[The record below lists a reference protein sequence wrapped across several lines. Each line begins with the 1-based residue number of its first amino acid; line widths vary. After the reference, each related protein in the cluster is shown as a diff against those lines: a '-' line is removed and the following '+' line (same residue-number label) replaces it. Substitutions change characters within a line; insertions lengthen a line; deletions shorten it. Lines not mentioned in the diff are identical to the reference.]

1 MIRGALRK
9 VIGFLRSPGL
19 GVGLLVFV
27 GVWSMLAT
35 FIPQGDVS
43 VPEVAAWASAHAA
56 VEPVVRF
63 LGLHQAFSA
72 PLFRIGVFALAVAT
86 ALCAWQRTKV
96 ALARTRTLKEAAI
109 ASEASVS
116 AAHDLEIMCDPDLR
130 ATDVISRTAD
140 TLEHLGIRTKRRGDV
155 LFAVSRC
162 WAVWGSPVFH
172 WGLVLL
178 ILAIF
183 VGGLQRSEGL
193 MGVAVG
199 ETKPDA
205 PASYGMLRT
214 GPLYDWSR
222 VHRSIRVDA
231 FDTEFRTGD
240 LDRGPTPTVS
250 VLDAEG
256 RVIRTQRVYPNS
268 PLQAGSLT
276 IHPSDFGFAATLSV
290 MNASGVE
297 FGRATQLIDVSQT
310 ATEGTVPVGALT
322 VSNQAGKGRLNVFAT
337 VPMDRS
343 NGQLALPQERVARV
357 SVRASDGRP
366 VLDRVMRPGEEMALP
381 TGDTLRLED
390 IGFYARL
397 SVVDDP
403 TTPLLYAAFAVAMMG
418 LTLTVVARQQIVLAT
433 AVEGENGLKLVA
445 TLRLWRN
452 VPTNRSEIESQL
464 AKALRADKEDVS

>member
-1 MIRGALRK
+1 M
-9 VIGFLRSPGL
+9 
-19 GVGLLVFV
+19 VFV

-35 FIPQGDVS
+35 FVPQGDIS
-43 VPEVAAWASAHAA
+43 KPEVAAWASAHAA
-56 VEPVVRF
+56 VEPFVRF

-72 PLFRIGVFALAVAT
+72 LLFRLGVFALAVAT
-86 ALCAWQRTKV
+86 ALCAWQRTRV
-96 ALARTRTLKEAAI
+96 ALARMQTLKEAAI
-109 ASEASVS
+109 ADEASVS
-116 AAHDLEIMCDPDLR
+116 AVHDLEIVCDPGLS

-155 LFAVSRC
+155 LVAVSRR

-205 PASYGMLRT
+205 PASYGTLRT
-214 GPLYDWSR
+214 GPLHDWGR

-231 FDTEFRTGD
+231 FDTDFRSGN

-250 VLDAEG
+250 VLDAGG
-256 RVIRTQRVYPNS
+256 RVIKKQPVYPNS
-268 PLQAGSLT
+268 PLQSGSLT
-276 IHPSDFGFAATLSV
+276 IHPSEFGFAATLSV

-297 FGRATQLIDVSQT
+297 FGRATQLIDISQT

-322 VSNQAGKGRLNVFAT
+322 VSNEAGTGQLSVFAT
-337 VPMDRS
+337 VPMDRV

-381 TGDTLRLED
+381 AGDTLRLD
-390 IGFYARL
+390 SIGFYARL
-397 SVVDDP
+397 NIVDDP
-403 TTPLLYAAFAVAMMG
+403 TIPLLYAALAVAMMG

-433 AVEGENGLKLVA
+433 AIEGENGLRLVA

-452 VPTNRSEIESQL
+452 VPTNRNEIESQL
-464 AKALRADKEDVS
+464 ATALRGDEEDVS